1 MIKTQDI
8 DKIFTRLLKT
18 NPNPKIE
25 LNYTTPYT
33 LLIAVIL
40 SAQSTDKGV
49 NRITP
54 ALFEIAN
61 TPKQIVNLGEKK
73 LKDYIKT
80 IGLFNS
86 KAKNIIN
93 MSKMLLDEYGG
104 MVPNN
109 FDDLKRLPGV
119 GAKSANVMLNSIF
132 EKPTIAVDTHVFRVS
147 NRIGFC
153 NTRTPEATEKTLLK
167 LIPAKWKKKAH
178 HWLVLHGRYICKAR
192 KPKCLDCV
200 IVDICKYNDKNFT

>member
-178 HWLVLHGRYICKAR
+178 HWLVLHGRYICKGSQN
-192 KPKCLDCV
+192 V
-200 IVDICKYNDKNFT
+200 